1 MTATALVVE
10 HSHLHL
16 RYEFMFC
23 NTDSEELLN
32 LVALSG
38 GVGCLLQDTV
48 HLAATVALPLIE
60 RQMQVR
66 KLFANTIRKL
76 TTLCVSPAWCMHF
89 FA

>member
-1 MTATALVVE
+1 
-10 HSHLHL
+10 
-16 RYEFMFC
+16 MFC

-38 GVGCLLQDTV
+38 GVSCLLQDTV

-66 KLFANTIRKL
+66 KLLTNTSQKL
-76 TTLCVSPAWCMHF
+76 TTLWCHLHGACI